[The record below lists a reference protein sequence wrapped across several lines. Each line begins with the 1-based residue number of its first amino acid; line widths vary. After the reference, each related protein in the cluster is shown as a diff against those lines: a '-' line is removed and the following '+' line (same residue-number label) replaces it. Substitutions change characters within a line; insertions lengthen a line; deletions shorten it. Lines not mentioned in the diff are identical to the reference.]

1 MQVPQEPHRLKNR
14 PKFPE
19 STEFRHDIG
28 FRMPLSEPNDRPEFP
43 EKPRFRHSAKGFRV
57 SALPFEAKEAPP
69 PPEEAPR
76 FRAKRGFR
84 DDASGHYRP
93 TNQPNHEPPPEPP
106 RLRPPQG
113 GWAVMGL
120 WRGMKR
126 WMPLSVSADIKGH
139 GLFIPHLCQPLN
151 KRECCLTFSNL

>member
-1 MQVPQEPHRLKNR
+1 MDFSCSAHEKA
-14 PKFPE
+14 
-19 STEFRHDIG
+19 SEFRVKAKRQKGTRFQRDELRGTRDERSNASSPLPQKHSE
-28 FRMPLSEPNDRPEFP
+28 FR
-43 EKPRFRHSAKGFRV
+43 EKPRFRHSAKDFRV
-57 SALPFEAKEAPP
+57 SALPIEA
-69 PPEEAPR
+69 EEAPR
-76 FRAKRGFR
+76 FRAKREFR

-93 TNQPNHEPPPEPP
+93 TNKPHYEPP

-139 GLFIPHLCQPLN
+139 GLFIPHLCQPLSIS
-151 KRECCLTFSNL
+151 ESAA

>member
-28 FRMPLSEPNDRPEFP
+28 FRMPLCEPNDRPEFP
-43 EKPRFRHSAKGFRV
+43 EKPRFRHSAKGFGV
-57 SALPFEAKEAPP
+57 SALPFEAKEAP
-69 PPEEAPR
+69 R

-84 DDASGHYRP
+84 NDVSGHYRP
-93 TNQPNHEPPPEPP
+93 TNHRPPEPP

-139 GLFIPHLCQPLN
+139 GLFIPHLCQPL
-151 KRECCLTFSNL
+151 ECSESAA